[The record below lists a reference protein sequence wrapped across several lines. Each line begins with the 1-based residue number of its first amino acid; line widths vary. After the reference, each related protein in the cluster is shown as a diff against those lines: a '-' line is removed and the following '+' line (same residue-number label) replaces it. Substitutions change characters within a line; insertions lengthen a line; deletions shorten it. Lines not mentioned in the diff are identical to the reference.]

1 MTAPL
6 PGRHT
11 PVRPI
16 WLCRVDAN
24 PWPCGEAK
32 LALLARYD
40 GDRPGLLALLAG
52 LSAEATEHLTHL
64 DNGRRTDV
72 TDRFLAWARRPTD

>member
-16 WLCRVDAN
+16 WLCRVDAR

-40 GDRPGLLALLAG
+40 GDRPGLLILLSR
-52 LSAEATEHLTHL
+52 LSVEATAQLTQL
-64 DNGRRTDV
+64 DCGRQVDL
-72 TDRFLAWARRPTD
+72 TDRFLAWAHPSAD

>member
-1 MTAPL
+1 MTGPL
-6 PGRHT
+6 PGRHS

-40 GDRPGLLALLAG
+40 GDRPGLLALLAS
-52 LSAEATEHLTHL
+52 LSAEATEHLTQL
-64 DNGRRTDV
+64 DNGRRIDL
-72 TDRFLAWARRPTD
+72 TDRFLAWVRPADH

>member
-11 PVRPI
+11 PLRPT
-16 WLCRVDAN
+16 WLCRVDAH

-32 LALLARYD
+32 LALLDKYAGARA
-40 GDRPGLLALLAG
+40 GLLALLAT
-52 LSAEATEHLTHL
+52 LKEEAQDHLARL
-64 DNGRRTDV
+64 DSSRPIDV
-72 TDRFLAWARRPTD
+72 TDRFLTWAHPPST

>member
-1 MTAPL
+1 MTGAL

-11 PVRPI
+11 PLRPI

-32 LALLARYD
+32 LALLARY
-40 GDRPGLLALLAG
+40 GDDLPGLLALLTG
-52 LSAEATEHLTHL
+52 LSAEATEHLTQL
-64 DNGRRTDV
+64 DNGRRIDV
-72 TDRFLAWARRPTD
+72 TDRFLTWVRPPDR

>member
-1 MTAPL
+1 MTGAL

-11 PVRPI
+11 PLRPI
-16 WLCRVDAN
+16 WLCRVDAR

-40 GDRPGLLALLAG
+40 GDRSGLLVLLAE
-52 LSAEATEHLTHL
+52 LSVEATEHLTQL
-64 DNGRRTDV
+64 DCGRQVDL
-72 TDRFLAWARRPTD
+72 TDRFLAWLHPPTD

>member
-1 MTAPL
+1 ML
-6 PGRHT
+6 S
-11 PVRPI
+11 
-16 WLCRVDAN
+16 
-24 PWPCGEAK
+24 
-32 LALLARYD
+32 RYD

-52 LSAEATEHLTHL
+52 LSAEATEHLTQL